1 MVPAMKDFMAVTK
14 ALADPNRV
22 RVLLALERRELCV
35 CQISAL
41 FGLAPSTISK
51 HLSILHQAG
60 LIESRKEERWV
71 FYRLPGR
78 DASVVVREALDWVL
92 KSLGDTPQAAEDRR
106 KLKAVLRTDPKV
118 ICQRQFKK

>member
-1 MVPAMKDFMAVTK
+1 MKDFMAVTK